1 MSNEL
6 TELLE
11 TAMYKEIASEA
22 FYSAGQ
28 SKTDDPG
35 AKSLMKDLAADE
47 LRHLEILKG
56 LKDRDWEK
64 GQWNKK
70 EIPNLMISEHLTTSD
85 KLEGTSLQGT
95 LVTAMKRE
103 QQAVEF
109 YSRMMSVLRDEE
121 AKHLC
126 ESLVHEELKHK
137 YRLELLYDNLFYG
150 ED

>member
-11 TAMYKEIASEA
+11 MAMYKEIASEA
-22 FYSAGQ
+22 FYLAAQ
-28 SKTDDPG
+28 NNTDDAG
-35 AKSLMKDLAADE
+35 AKSLMKELAGDE

-64 GQWNKK
+64 GQLNKM

-103 QQAVEF
+103 QQAMEF
-109 YSRMMSVLRDEE
+109 YSRMMSVLRDED

-126 ESLVHEELKHK
+126 ESLVREELKHK
-137 YRLELLYDNLFYG
+137 YRLELLYDDLFYG

>member
-1 MSNEL
+1 
-6 TELLE
+6 
-11 TAMYKEIASEA
+11 
-22 FYSAGQ
+22 
-28 SKTDDPG
+28 
-35 AKSLMKDLAADE
+35 
-47 LRHLEILKG
+47 
-56 LKDRDWEK
+56 
-64 GQWNKK
+64 
-70 EIPNLMISEHLTTSD
+70 MISEHLTTSD

-137 YRLELLYDNLFYG
+137 YRLEVLYDNLFYR

>member
-56 LKDRDWEK
+56 LKDRDWAK
-64 GQWNKK
+64 GQWNKR

-121 AKHLC
+121 AKRLC